1 MGLFSFVG
9 GLIGAGAQK
18 KASRNAQ
25 AAMNDALNK
34 AIGVQQ
40 AQNQQTRTDF
50 APEMGLGNSAIG
62 EYGDLTGANGA
73 DKWAASLAALHDDPL
88 YKSLYSNGEEAVLQ
102 NASATGGI
110 RGGNTEGAL
119 AHFGADTL
127 ATTLQQRLA
136 QLMASIGIG
145 TQAKGAITGV
155 GLNTSNNVSGLNTS
169 IGQNNSSNILTR
181 GGITAGMWNS
191 AGSFLDQAVS
201 AAFGAGGLGGG
212 AAGGAGG
219 FNLGAFAGK
228 MF

>member
-9 GLIGAGAQK
+9 GLLGAGAQK

-40 AQNQQTRTDF
+40 AQNQQTRADF

-73 DKWAASLAALHDDPL
+73 DKWAASLAALQSDPL
-88 YKSLYSNGEEAVLQ
+88 YKSLYSNGQEALLQ
-102 NASATGGI
+102 GASATGGI
-110 RGGNTEGAL
+110 RGGNTEDAL

-127 ATTLQQRLA
+127 SSTLQQRLQ
-136 QLMASIGIG
+136 QLLAAIGIG

-155 GLNTSNNVSGLNTS
+155 GLNTANNVSGLDTS

-181 GGITAGMWNS
+181 GGITAGMWKS
-191 AGSFLDQAVS
+191 AGGFLDNAVS
-201 AAFGAGGLGGG
+201 AAFGAFPGL
-212 AAGGAGG
+212 GAGG
-219 FNLGAFAGK
+219 SGGFGAFAK
-228 MF
+228 KIF